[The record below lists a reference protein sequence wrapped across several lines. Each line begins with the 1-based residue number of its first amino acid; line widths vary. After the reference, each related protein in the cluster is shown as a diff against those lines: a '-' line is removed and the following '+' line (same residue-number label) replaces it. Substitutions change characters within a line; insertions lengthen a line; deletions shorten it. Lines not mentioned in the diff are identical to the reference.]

1 MKSIFLDTCVF
12 FKCVEDPK
20 YQTTISHALH
30 LGFTLVTSITVMGEA
45 VDQMRKRSDRSDFI
59 LSFINLYEG
68 WNVTTLY
75 PDQVV
80 ARVCNCLANREI
92 DHRLEKTDRVHIG
105 YAMSNSCEFFI
116 TSDKNL
122 IKYKV
127 PKVLEDAGFSKPR
140 TLTLEEFKDA
150 L

>member
-1 MKSIFLDTCVF
+1 MKPVFLDTCVF
-12 FKCVEDPK
+12 FECIEDDRK
-20 YQTTISHALH
+20 RTTINHACN
-30 LGFTLVTSITVMGEA
+30 LGVEITTSITVLGEA
-45 VDQMRKRSDRSDFI
+45 IDQMREHGERDHYISTF
-59 LSFINLYEG
+59 LSLLDDWKVIA
-68 WNVTTLY
+68 LY

-80 ARVCNCLANREI
+80 ARVCNCLANREV

-122 IKYKV
+122 LKYKV
-127 PKVLEDAGFSKPR
+127 PKALENAGFSKPK
-140 TLTLEEFKDA
+140 TLTLEEFKDV